1 MWGAAYASASF
12 VQPILRFNTKAAADF
27 VCYPLQTI
35 GDKDVQFKDSSRWG
49 HRRAFTA
56 STVLPLLSVTADRR
70 RNRIDKLPWVD
81 ALKGSRT
88 QPGVKITFSLVTNL
102 KQGTLDMCKSTAW
115 MRARSVH
122 QELGNIHFGW
132 CAFLTHS
139 WLVCAAVVA
148 DIRPA
153 PTWLNWSQI
162 GLRRSEFG
170 QCWRLRPKS
179 AADPGYPGTDFW
191 EEFSHGYPAV
201 CV

>member
-12 VQPILRFNTKAAADF
+12 AQPILRFNTKAAADF

-102 KQGTLDMCKSTAW
+102 KQGTLDVQKHGVDACA
-115 MRARSVH
+115 
-122 QELGNIHFGW
+122 LG
-132 CAFLTHS
+132 T
-139 WLVCAAVVA
+139 
-148 DIRPA
+148 
-153 PTWLNWSQI
+153 
-162 GLRRSEFG
+162 
-170 QCWRLRPKS
+170 
-179 AADPGYPGTDFW
+179 PGTGEHSFW
-191 EEFSHGYPAV
+191 LMCISYTQLACLRSCRCRYPSSANMAKLEPDRSS
-201 CV
+201 